1 MLKRIVKRRGNTMK
15 QFIALDND
23 TIMTDRELQ
32 LLRQVAKIMPEY
44 QFKIGFNNGEI
55 GILVTKLTDRE
66 DDD

>member
-1 MLKRIVKRRGNTMK
+1 MK